1 MALPLSINVPI
12 EGGNAEGEFN
22 SSASGSL
29 PINYNPIFDVG
40 SGAITA
46 SPTDTAT
53 EEPTASTT
61 GGTLLTALPSQETTA
76 AAAATTTAPLQ
87 LSSTTLLII
96 GGVLLLVLVMPA
108 GKR

>member
-76 AAAATTTAPLQ
+76 AATSASSPLQ